1 MTSHRVVCL
10 LSDTSEET
18 FSSWQNVRPLLD
30 GVDEDDEEAERT
42 EEEKKK
48 FEEAIM
54 KFEEKEE
61 GNAGN

>member
-1 MTSHRVVCL
+1 M
-10 LSDTSEET
+10 
-18 FSSWQNVRPLLD
+18 RPLLD

-61 GNAGN
+61 GNAGNRLQNSLRGLFKCFRQI